1 MDAHAQR
8 RRDATAADR
17 IRQILTACPPS
28 NTAALRQTHPHPLYP
43 SPLSLSSSSLPSP
56 LRAMATDSRT
66 ITVIGDY
73 LEAAARSSPDVK
85 DAYTEL
91 NALVQKK

>member
-1 MDAHAQR
+1 
-8 RRDATAADR
+8 
-17 IRQILTACPPS
+17 
-28 NTAALRQTHPHPLYP
+28 
-43 SPLSLSSSSLPSP
+43 
-56 LRAMATDSRT
+56 MATDSRT

-85 DAYTEL
+85 DAFTDL